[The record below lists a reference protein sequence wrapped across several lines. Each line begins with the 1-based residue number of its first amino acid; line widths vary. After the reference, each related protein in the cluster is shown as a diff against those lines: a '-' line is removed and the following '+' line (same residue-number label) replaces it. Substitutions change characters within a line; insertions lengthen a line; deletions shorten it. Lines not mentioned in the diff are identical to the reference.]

1 MNSLTSRLAGRLSAL
16 RRDQGWSL
24 DHLAAQSGV
33 SRATLSRLENASVS
47 PTAEVLGKLCATY
60 GLPMSRLL
68 LMVEDGFA
76 AHVPFA
82 EQQEWQDPDTGFTRR
97 SVSPPANQLRAEV
110 LECHLPPDTQLSYDA
125 PPVAGLEHHLIL
137 LDGALSLT
145 LGDQTHALSAGD
157 CLRYQLNGA
166 SRFQTPATRGARYML
181 VLAGGAG

>member
-110 LECHLPPDTQLSYDA
+110 LECHLISGEFDYLLR
-125 PPVAGLEHHLIL
+125 VAARNTEDYEKLYRERLTSIPSFAQMKTL
-137 LDGALSLT
+137 LSLST
-145 LGDQTHALSAGD
+145 VKEFRGFHLG
-157 CLRYQLNGA
+157 
-166 SRFQTPATRGARYML
+166 
-181 VLAGGAG
+181 